1 MRLINQYSSTSEI
14 KQWLDYF
21 NVPYKNSER
30 KVNLV
35 SKMEEVQNIFSNSDD
50 KTGKTYSLLSPA
62 DILRLEQLKS
72 FSESITSQ
80 LDSTAQY
87 IKKANQDNQ
96 MLLQKTI
103 KSIVTPH
110 SVTDT
115 EEDATETVVEE
126 KEKEKAI
133 FDEVNP
139 NLYDVHEKEHFEK
152 KEKPL
157 EGEVLEFGFAEDVVE
172 EATKSESIT
181 EEEPAEIVEEGV
193 ASTETDTV
201 WYKEPSN
208 IGIMLMILMFVISIA
223 LGLYLIF

>member
-1 MRLINQYSSTSEI
+1 MKLINQYSSTFEI
-14 KQWLDYF
+14 KQWLNYF

-30 KVNLV
+30 KASLV
-35 SKMEEVQNIFSNSDD
+35 SKMEEVQNIFSNSSD
-50 KTGKTYSLLSPA
+50 KTGQTYSLLSPE
-62 DILRLEQLKS
+62 DILRLQQLKS
-72 FSESITSQ
+72 FSQSITSQ

-126 KEKEKAI
+126 KEKVT

-157 EGEVLEFGFAEDVVE
+157 EGEVLEFGFAEDIPE
-172 EATKSESIT
+172 EELKSESVT
-181 EEEPAEIVEEGV
+181 EEEPTEIVEEGV
-193 ASTETDTV
+193 APTETGTV

-208 IGIMLMILMFVISIA
+208 IGIMLMILMFVVSIA

>member
-1 MRLINQYSSTSEI
+1 VKLINQYSSTSEI
-14 KQWLDYF
+14 RQWLNYF

-30 KVNLV
+30 KASLV
-35 SKMEEVQNIFSNSDD
+35 SKMEEVQNIFSNSND

-72 FSESITSQ
+72 FSQSITSQ
-80 LDSTAQY
+80 LESTAQY

-126 KEKEKAI
+126 NEKVT

-157 EGEVLEFGFAEDVVE
+157 EGEVLEFGFAEDVPEMNVE
-172 EATKSESIT
+172 SEAVT
-181 EEEPAEIVEEGV
+181 EENDPETVEEGG
-193 ASTETDTV
+193 APTETVTA

>member
-1 MRLINQYSSTSEI
+1 MKLINQYSSTSEI
-14 KQWLDYF
+14 RQWLNYF

-30 KVNLV
+30 KSSLI
-35 SKMEEVQNIFSNSDD
+35 SKMEEVQNIFSNSSD
-50 KTGKTYSLLSPA
+50 KTGQTYSLLSPE
-62 DILRLEQLKS
+62 DILRLQQLKS
-72 FSESITSQ
+72 FSQSITSQ

-126 KEKEKAI
+126 KEKVT

-157 EGEVLEFGFAEDVVE
+157 EGEVLEFGFAEDVPEMNVESETVTEEDEPGTVE
-172 EATKSESIT
+172 EVKT
-181 EEEPAEIVEEGV
+181 P
-193 ASTETDTV
+193 TETGTV

>member
-1 MRLINQYSSTSEI
+1 MKLINQYSSTSEI
-14 KQWLDYF
+14 RQWLNYF

-30 KVNLV
+30 KSSLV
-35 SKMEEVQNIFSNSDD
+35 SKMEEVQNIFSNSSD
-50 KTGKTYSLLSPA
+50 KTGQTYSLLSPE
-62 DILRLEQLKS
+62 DILRLQQLKS
-72 FSESITSQ
+72 FSQSITSQ

-96 MLLQKTI
+96 ILLQKTI

-115 EEDATETVVEE
+115 DGDTTETVVEE

-157 EGEVLEFGFAEDVVE
+157 EGEVLEFGFAEDVPEMNV
-172 EATKSESIT
+172 KSKTVT
-181 EEEPAEIVEEGV
+181 EEEPTETVEEV
-193 ASTETDTV
+193 KTPTETGTA

>member
-1 MRLINQYSSTSEI
+1 MKLINQYSSTSEI
-14 KQWLDYF
+14 KQWLNYF

-30 KVNLV
+30 KASLV
-35 SKMEEVQNIFSNSDD
+35 SKMEEVQNIFSNSSD
-50 KTGKTYSLLSPA
+50 KTGQTYSLLSPE
-62 DILRLEQLKS
+62 DILRLQQLKS
-72 FSESITSQ
+72 FSQSITSQ

-103 KSIVTPH
+103 KSIVTPY

-115 EEDATETVVEE
+115 EEETTETVVED
-126 KEKEKAI
+126 KEKVT

-139 NLYDVHEKEHFEK
+139 NLYDVHEKEHFKK

-157 EGEVLEFGFAEDVVE
+157 EGEVLEFGFAEDVSEVNVESETVTEEDEPETVE
-172 EATKSESIT
+172 EVKA
-181 EEEPAEIVEEGV
+181 P
-193 ASTETDTV
+193 TETGTV

>member
-1 MRLINQYSSTSEI
+1 MKLINQYSSTSEI
-14 KQWLDYF
+14 KQWLNYF

-30 KVNLV
+30 KSSLV
-35 SKMEEVQNIFSNSDD
+35 SKMEEVQNIFSNSSD
-50 KTGKTYSLLSPA
+50 KTGQTYSLLSPE
-62 DILRLEQLKS
+62 DILRLQQLKS
-72 FSESITSQ
+72 FSQSITSQ

-115 EEDATETVVEE
+115 EEETTETVVED
-126 KEKEKAI
+126 KEKVT

-139 NLYDVHEKEHFEK
+139 NLYDVHEKEHFKK

-172 EATKSESIT
+172 ETTESESVT
-181 EEEPAEIVEEGV
+181 EEEPAEIVEEGG
-193 ASTETDTV
+193 TPTGTV
-201 WYKEPSN
+201 TAWYKEPSN
-208 IGIMLMILMFVISIA
+208 IGIMLMIVMFVISIA

>member
-1 MRLINQYSSTSEI
+1 MKLINQYSSTSEI
-14 KQWLDYF
+14 KQWLNYF

-30 KVNLV
+30 KASLV
-35 SKMEEVQNIFSNSDD
+35 SKMEEVQNIFSNSSD
-50 KTGKTYSLLSPA
+50 KTGQTYSLLSPE
-62 DILRLEQLKS
+62 DILRLQQLKS
-72 FSESITSQ
+72 FSQSITSQ

-115 EEDATETVVEE
+115 DEDTAETVVEE
-126 KEKEKAI
+126 KEKEKVT

-139 NLYDVHEKEHFEK
+139 NLYNVHEKEHFEK

-157 EGEVLEFGFAEDVVE
+157 EGEVLEFGFAEDVPEMNVE
-172 EATKSESIT
+172 SETVT
-181 EEEPAEIVEEGV
+181 EEDKPGTVEDEEV
-193 ASTETDTV
+193 PTETGTA
-201 WYKEPSN
+201 WYKESSN
-208 IGIMLMILMFVISIA
+208 IGIMLMIVMFVISIA

>member
-1 MRLINQYSSTSEI
+1 MKLINQYSSTSEI
-14 KQWLDYF
+14 KQWLNYF

-30 KVNLV
+30 KASLV
-35 SKMEEVQNIFSNSDD
+35 SKMEEVQNIFSNSSD
-50 KTGKTYSLLSPA
+50 KTGQTYSLLSPE
-62 DILRLEQLKS
+62 DILRLQQLKS
-72 FSESITSQ
+72 FSQSITSQ

-115 EEDATETVVEE
+115 EEDTTETVVEE

-157 EGEVLEFGFAEDVVE
+157 EGEVLEFGFAEDVPEMNVE
-172 EATKSESIT
+172 SEIVT
-181 EEEPAEIVEEGV
+181 EEEP
-193 ASTETDTV
+193 TETGTV

>member
-1 MRLINQYSSTSEI
+1 MKLINQYSSTSEI
-14 KQWLDYF
+14 KQWLNYF

-30 KVNLV
+30 KSSLV
-35 SKMEEVQNIFSNSDD
+35 SKMEEVQNIFNNSSD
-50 KTGKTYSLLSPA
+50 KTGQTYSLLSPE
-62 DILRLEQLKS
+62 DILRLQQLKS
-72 FSESITSQ
+72 FSQSITSQ

-115 EEDATETVVEE
+115 EEETTETVVED
-126 KEKEKAI
+126 KEKVT

-139 NLYDVHEKEHFEK
+139 NLYDVHEKEHFKK

-157 EGEVLEFGFAEDVVE
+157 EGEVLEFGFAEDVPEMNVE
-172 EATKSESIT
+172 SETVT
-181 EEEPAEIVEEGV
+181 EEDEPETVEEGGTP
-193 ASTETDTV
+193 TETGTA

>member
-1 MRLINQYSSTSEI
+1 MKLINQYSSTSEI
-14 KQWLDYF
+14 RQWLNYF

-30 KVNLV
+30 KSSLI
-35 SKMEEVQNIFSNSDD
+35 SKMEEVQNIFSNSSD
-50 KTGKTYSLLSPA
+50 KTGQTYSLLSPE
-62 DILRLEQLKS
+62 DILRLQQLKS
-72 FSESITSQ
+72 FSQSITSQ

-96 MLLQKTI
+96 ILLQKTI

-115 EEDATETVVEE
+115 EEDTTETVVEE

-157 EGEVLEFGFAEDVVE
+157 EGEVLEFGFAEDVPEMNVE
-172 EATKSESIT
+172 SETVT
-181 EEEPAEIVEEGV
+181 EEGEPGTVEDGEV
-193 ASTETDTV
+193 PTETGTV

>member
-1 MRLINQYSSTSEI
+1 MKLINQYSSTSEI
-14 KQWLDYF
+14 KQWLNYF

-30 KVNLV
+30 KASLV
-35 SKMEEVQNIFSNSDD
+35 SKMEEVQNIFSNSSD
-50 KTGKTYSLLSPA
+50 KTGQTYSLLSPE

-72 FSESITSQ
+72 FSQSITSQ
-80 LDSTAQY
+80 LDLTAQY

-115 EEDATETVVEE
+115 EEDATETIVEE
-126 KEKEKAI
+126 KEKVT

-139 NLYDVHEKEHFEK
+139 NLYNVHKKEHFEK

-157 EGEVLEFGFAEDVVE
+157 EGEVLEFGFAEDIPEMNVE
-172 EATKSESIT
+172 SETVT

-193 ASTETDTV
+193 APTETGTA

-208 IGIMLMILMFVISIA
+208 VGIMLMILMFVISIA

>member
-1 MRLINQYSSTSEI
+1 MKLINQYSSTSEI
-14 KQWLDYF
+14 KQWLNYF

-30 KVNLV
+30 KSSLV
-35 SKMEEVQNIFSNSDD
+35 SKMEEVQNIFSNSSD
-50 KTGKTYSLLSPA
+50 KTGQTYSLLSPE
-62 DILRLEQLKS
+62 DILRLQQLKS
-72 FSESITSQ
+72 FSQSITSQ

-115 EEDATETVVEE
+115 EEDTTETIVEE
-126 KEKEKAI
+126 KEKTTQE

-139 NLYDVHEKEHFEK
+139 DLYDVHEKEHFEK

-157 EGEVLEFGFAEDVVE
+157 EGEVMEFGFAEDIPEMNVE
-172 EATKSESIT
+172 SETVT

-193 ASTETDTV
+193 APTETGTA

-223 LGLYLIF
+223 LGMYLIF

>member
-1 MRLINQYSSTSEI
+1 
-14 KQWLDYF
+14 
-21 NVPYKNSER
+21 
-30 KVNLV
+30 
-35 SKMEEVQNIFSNSDD
+35 MEEVQNIFSNSSD
-50 KTGKTYSLLSPA
+50 KTGQTYSLLSPE
-62 DILRLEQLKS
+62 DIFRLQQLKS
-72 FSESITSQ
+72 FSQSITNQ

-126 KEKEKAI
+126 KEKVT

-157 EGEVLEFGFAEDVVE
+157 EGEVLEFGFAEDIPE
-172 EATKSESIT
+172 EELKSESVT
-181 EEEPAEIVEEGV
+181 EEEPTEIVEEGV
-193 ASTETDTV
+193 APTETGTV

-208 IGIMLMILMFVISIA
+208 IGIMLMIVMFVISIA

>member
-1 MRLINQYSSTSEI
+1 MKLINQYSSTSEI
-14 KQWLDYF
+14 KQWLNYF

-30 KVNLV
+30 KASLV
-35 SKMEEVQNIFSNSDD
+35 SKMEEVQNIFSNSSD
-50 KTGKTYSLLSPA
+50 KTGQTYSLLSPE
-62 DILRLEQLKS
+62 DILRLQQLKS
-72 FSESITSQ
+72 FSQSITSQ

-103 KSIVTPH
+103 KSIVTPQ

-115 EEDATETVVEE
+115 EENATETVVEE
-126 KEKEKAI
+126 KEKVT

-157 EGEVLEFGFAEDVVE
+157 EGEVLEFGFAEDVPEMNVE
-172 EATKSESIT
+172 SETVT
-181 EEEPAEIVEEGV
+181 EEDEPKTVEEGETP
-193 ASTETDTV
+193 TETGTA

>member
-1 MRLINQYSSTSEI
+1 MKLINQYSSTSEI
-14 KQWLDYF
+14 RQWLNYF

-30 KVNLV
+30 KASLV
-35 SKMEEVQNIFSNSDD
+35 SKMEEVQNIFSNSSD
-50 KTGKTYSLLSPA
+50 KTGQTYSLLSPE
-62 DILRLEQLKS
+62 DILRLQQLKS
-72 FSESITSQ
+72 FSQSITSQ

-115 EEDATETVVEE
+115 EEDATETVVED
-126 KEKEKAI
+126 KEKEKVT

-157 EGEVLEFGFAEDVVE
+157 EGEVLEFGFAEDVPEVNVE
-172 EATKSESIT
+172 SKTGT
-181 EEEPAEIVEEGV
+181 EEEPTETVEEGGAPTKPV
-193 ASTETDTV
+193 TA

-208 IGIMLMILMFVISIA
+208 IGIMLMIVMFVISIA

>member
-1 MRLINQYSSTSEI
+1 
-14 KQWLDYF
+14 
-21 NVPYKNSER
+21 
-30 KVNLV
+30 
-35 SKMEEVQNIFSNSDD
+35 MEEVQNIFSNSSD
-50 KTGKTYSLLSPA
+50 KTGQTYSLLSPE
-62 DILRLEQLKS
+62 DILRLQQLKS
-72 FSESITSQ
+72 FSQSITSQ

-126 KEKEKAI
+126 KEKVT

-157 EGEVLEFGFAEDVVE
+157 EGEVLEFGFAEDVSEVNVESETVTEEDEPETVE
-172 EATKSESIT
+172 EVKA
-181 EEEPAEIVEEGV
+181 P
-193 ASTETDTV
+193 TETGTA

>member
-1 MRLINQYSSTSEI
+1 MKLINQYSSTSEI
-14 KQWLDYF
+14 RQWLNYF

-30 KVNLV
+30 KASLV
-35 SKMEEVQNIFSNSDD
+35 SKMEEVQNIFSNSND

-72 FSESITSQ
+72 FSQSITSQ
-80 LDSTAQY
+80 LESTAQY

-126 KEKEKAI
+126 NEKVT

-157 EGEVLEFGFAEDVVE
+157 EGEVLEFGFAEDVPEMNVE
-172 EATKSESIT
+172 SEAVT
-181 EEEPAEIVEEGV
+181 EENDPETVEEGG
-193 ASTETDTV
+193 APTETVTA

>member
-1 MRLINQYSSTSEI
+1 MKLINQYSSTSEI
-14 KQWLDYF
+14 KQWLNYF

-30 KVNLV
+30 KASLV
-35 SKMEEVQNIFSNSDD
+35 SKMEEVQNIFSNSSD
-50 KTGKTYSLLSPA
+50 KTGQTYSLLSPE
-62 DILRLEQLKS
+62 DILRLQQLKS
-72 FSESITSQ
+72 FSQSITSQ

-126 KEKEKAI
+126 KEKVT

-157 EGEVLEFGFAEDVVE
+157 EGEVLEFGFAEDVPDVNVE
-172 EATKSESIT
+172 SETVT
-181 EEEPAEIVEEGV
+181 EEDEPGTVEDGEV
-193 ASTETDTV
+193 PTETGTA

>member
-1 MRLINQYSSTSEI
+1 MKLINQYSSTSEI
-14 KQWLDYF
+14 RQWLNYF

-30 KVNLV
+30 KASLV
-35 SKMEEVQNIFSNSDD
+35 SKMEEVQNIFSNSSD
-50 KTGKTYSLLSPA
+50 KTGQTYSLLSPE
-62 DILRLEQLKS
+62 DILRLQQLKS
-72 FSESITSQ
+72 FSQSITNQ
-80 LDSTAQY
+80 LDTTAQY

-103 KSIVTPH
+103 KSIVPPH

-115 EEDATETVVEE
+115 EEDTTETVVEE

-157 EGEVLEFGFAEDVVE
+157 EGEVLEFGFAEDVPEMNVE
-172 EATKSESIT
+172 SETVT
-181 EEEPAEIVEEGV
+181 EETESETVEDGV
-193 ASTETDTV
+193 ALTETGTA

>member
-1 MRLINQYSSTSEI
+1 MKLINQYSSTSEI
-14 KQWLDYF
+14 RQWLNYF

-30 KVNLV
+30 KSSLV
-35 SKMEEVQNIFSNSDD
+35 SKMEEVQNIFSNSSD
-50 KTGKTYSLLSPA
+50 KTGQTYSLLSPE
-62 DILRLEQLKS
+62 DILRLQQLKS
-72 FSESITSQ
+72 FSQSITSQ

-87 IKKANQDNQ
+87 IKKANQI
-96 MLLQKTI
+96 LLQKTI

-115 EEDATETVVEE
+115 DGDTTETVVEE

-157 EGEVLEFGFAEDVVE
+157 EGEVLEFGFAEDVPEMNVESETLTEEDEPETVE
-172 EATKSESIT
+172 EVKT
-181 EEEPAEIVEEGV
+181 P
-193 ASTETDTV
+193 TETGTA

>member
-1 MRLINQYSSTSEI
+1 MKLINQYSSTSEI
-14 KQWLDYF
+14 KQWLNYF

-30 KVNLV
+30 KASLV
-35 SKMEEVQNIFSNSDD
+35 SKMEEVQNIFSNSSD
-50 KTGKTYSLLSPA
+50 KTGQTYSLLSPE
-62 DILRLEQLKS
+62 DILRLQQLKS
-72 FSESITSQ
+72 FSQSITSQ

-126 KEKEKAI
+126 KEKEKVT

-139 NLYDVHEKEHFEK
+139 NLYNVHEKEHFEK

-157 EGEVLEFGFAEDVVE
+157 EGEVMEFGFAEDVPDVNVE
-172 EATKSESIT
+172 SETVT
-181 EEEPAEIVEEGV
+181 EEDESETVEDGEV
-193 ASTETDTV
+193 PTETGTV

>member
-1 MRLINQYSSTSEI
+1 MKLINQYSSTSEI
-14 KQWLDYF
+14 KQWLNYF

-30 KVNLV
+30 KASLV
-35 SKMEEVQNIFSNSDD
+35 SKMEEVQNIFSNSSD
-50 KTGKTYSLLSPA
+50 KTGQTYSLLSPE
-62 DILRLEQLKS
+62 DILRLQQLKS
-72 FSESITSQ
+72 FSQSITSQ

-126 KEKEKAI
+126 KEKVT

-157 EGEVLEFGFAEDVVE
+157 EGEVLEFGFAEDVPEMNVE
-172 EATKSESIT
+172 SETVT
-181 EEEPAEIVEEGV
+181 EEDEPGTVEDEEV
-193 ASTETDTV
+193 LTETGTA

>member
-1 MRLINQYSSTSEI
+1 MKLINQYSFTSEI
-14 KQWLDYF
+14 KQWLNYF

-30 KVNLV
+30 KASLV
-35 SKMEEVQNIFSNSDD
+35 SKMEEVQNIFSNSSD
-50 KTGKTYSLLSPA
+50 KTGQTYSLLSPE
-62 DILRLEQLKS
+62 DILRLQQLRS
-72 FSESITSQ
+72 FSQSITSQ

-115 EEDATETVVEE
+115 EEDTTETVVEE

-157 EGEVLEFGFAEDVVE
+157 EGEVLEFGFAEDVPEMNVE
-172 EATKSESIT
+172 SEIVT
-181 EEEPAEIVEEGV
+181 EEEPTETVEEV
-193 ASTETDTV
+193 KTPTETGTA

>member
-1 MRLINQYSSTSEI
+1 MKLINQYSSTSEI
-14 KQWLDYF
+14 KQWLNYF

-30 KVNLV
+30 KSSLV
-35 SKMEEVQNIFSNSDD
+35 SKMEEVQNIFSNSSD
-50 KTGKTYSLLSPA
+50 KTGQTYSLLSPE
-62 DILRLEQLKS
+62 DILRLQQLKS
-72 FSESITSQ
+72 FSQSITSQ

-126 KEKEKAI
+126 KEKVT

-157 EGEVLEFGFAEDVVE
+157 EGEVLEFGFAEDVSEVNVE
-172 EATKSESIT
+172 SETVT
-181 EEEPAEIVEEGV
+181 EEDEPETVEDGEV
-193 ASTETDTV
+193 STETGTA

-208 IGIMLMILMFVISIA
+208 IGVMLMIVMFVISIA

>member
-1 MRLINQYSSTSEI
+1 
-14 KQWLDYF
+14 
-21 NVPYKNSER
+21 
-30 KVNLV
+30 
-35 SKMEEVQNIFSNSDD
+35 MEEVQNIFSNSSD
-50 KTGKTYSLLSPA
+50 KTGQTYSLLSPE
-62 DILRLEQLKS
+62 DILRLQQLKS
-72 FSESITSQ
+72 FSQSITSQ

-126 KEKEKAI
+126 KEKVT

-157 EGEVLEFGFAEDVVE
+157 EGEVLEFGFAEDVPEMNVESETVTEEDEPGTVE
-172 EATKSESIT
+172 EVKT
-181 EEEPAEIVEEGV
+181 P
-193 ASTETDTV
+193 TETGTV

>member
-1 MRLINQYSSTSEI
+1 MKLINQYSSASEI
-14 KQWLDYF
+14 KQWLNYF

-30 KVNLV
+30 KASLV
-35 SKMEEVQNIFSNSDD
+35 SKMEEVQNIFSNSSD
-50 KTGKTYSLLSPA
+50 KTGQTYSLLSPE
-62 DILRLEQLKS
+62 DILRLQQLKS
-72 FSESITSQ
+72 FSQSITSQ

-115 EEDATETVVEE
+115 EEDTTETVVEE
-126 KEKEKAI
+126 KDKEKAI

-157 EGEVLEFGFAEDVVE
+157 EGEVLEFGFAEDVPEMNVE
-172 EATKSESIT
+172 SEIVT
-181 EEEPAEIVEEGV
+181 EEEPTETVEEV
-193 ASTETDTV
+193 KTPTETGTA

>member
-1 MRLINQYSSTSEI
+1 MKLINQYSSTSEI
-14 KQWLDYF
+14 KQWLNYF

-30 KVNLV
+30 KASLV
-35 SKMEEVQNIFSNSDD
+35 SKMEEVQNIFSNSSD
-50 KTGKTYSLLSPA
+50 KTGQTYSLLSPE
-62 DILRLEQLKS
+62 DILRLQQLKS
-72 FSESITSQ
+72 FSQSITSQ

-115 EEDATETVVEE
+115 EGDTTETVVEE
-126 KEKEKAI
+126 KEKVT

-157 EGEVLEFGFAEDVVE
+157 EGEVLEFGFAEDVPDVNVE
-172 EATKSESIT
+172 SETVT
-181 EEEPAEIVEEGV
+181 EEDE
-193 ASTETDTV
+193 TETVEDGKVPTETGTV

>member
-1 MRLINQYSSTSEI
+1 MKLINQYSSTSEI
-14 KQWLDYF
+14 KQWLNYF

-30 KVNLV
+30 KASLV
-35 SKMEEVQNIFSNSDD
+35 SKMEEVQNIFSNNSD
-50 KTGKTYSLLSPA
+50 KTGQTYSLLSPE
-62 DILRLEQLKS
+62 DILRLQQLKS
-72 FSESITSQ
+72 FSQSITSQ

-126 KEKEKAI
+126 KEKVT

-157 EGEVLEFGFAEDVVE
+157 EGEVLEFGFAEDVPEMNVE
-172 EATKSESIT
+172 SETVT
-181 EEEPAEIVEEGV
+181 EEEPAEIVEEGG
-193 ASTETDTV
+193 APTETV
-201 WYKEPSN
+201 SAWYKEPSN

>member
-1 MRLINQYSSTSEI
+1 MKLINQYSSTSEI
-14 KQWLDYF
+14 KQWLNYF

-30 KVNLV
+30 KESLV
-35 SKMEEVQNIFSNSDD
+35 SKMEEVQNIFSNSSD
-50 KTGKTYSLLSPA
+50 KTGQTYSLLSPE
-62 DILRLEQLKS
+62 DILRLQQLKS
-72 FSESITSQ
+72 FSQSITSQ

-115 EEDATETVVEE
+115 EEETTETVVED
-126 KEKEKAI
+126 KEKVT

-139 NLYDVHEKEHFEK
+139 NLYDVHEKEHFKK

-157 EGEVLEFGFAEDVVE
+157 EGEVLEFGFAEDVPEMNVE
-172 EATKSESIT
+172 PETLT
-181 EEEPAEIVEEGV
+181 EEDEPGTVEDV
-193 ASTETDTV
+193 KTPTETGTV

>member
-1 MRLINQYSSTSEI
+1 MKLINQYSSTSEI
-14 KQWLDYF
+14 KQWLNYF

-30 KVNLV
+30 KASLV
-35 SKMEEVQNIFSNSDD
+35 SKMEEVQNIFSNSSD
-50 KTGKTYSLLSPA
+50 KTGQTYSLLSPE
-62 DILRLEQLKS
+62 DILRLQQLKS
-72 FSESITSQ
+72 FSQSITSQ
-80 LDSTAQY
+80 LDLTAQY

-115 EEDATETVVEE
+115 EEDTTETVVEE
-126 KEKEKAI
+126 KEKVT

-157 EGEVLEFGFAEDVVE
+157 EGEVLEFGFAEDVPEMNVE
-172 EATKSESIT
+172 SETVT
-181 EEEPAEIVEEGV
+181 EEDEPETVEEGEV
-193 ASTETDTV
+193 STETGTA

>member
-1 MRLINQYSSTSEI
+1 MKLINQYSSTSEI
-14 KQWLDYF
+14 KQWLNYF

-30 KVNLV
+30 KASLV
-35 SKMEEVQNIFSNSDD
+35 SKMEEVQNIFSNSSD
-50 KTGKTYSLLSPA
+50 KTGQTYSLLSPE
-62 DILRLEQLKS
+62 DILRLQQLKS
-72 FSESITSQ
+72 FSQSITSQ

-157 EGEVLEFGFAEDVVE
+157 EGEVLEFGFAEDVPEMNVE
-172 EATKSESIT
+172 SETVT
-181 EEEPAEIVEEGV
+181 EEDEPETVEEGETP
-193 ASTETDTV
+193 TETGTA
-201 WYKEPSN
+201 WYKESSN
-208 IGIMLMILMFVISIA
+208 IGIMLMIVMFVISIA

>member
-1 MRLINQYSSTSEI
+1 MKLINQYSSTSEI
-14 KQWLDYF
+14 KQWLNYF

-30 KVNLV
+30 KSSLV
-35 SKMEEVQNIFSNSDD
+35 SKMEEVQNIFSNSSD
-50 KTGKTYSLLSPA
+50 KTGQTYSLLSPE
-62 DILRLEQLKS
+62 DILRLQQLKS
-72 FSESITSQ
+72 FSQSITSQ

-103 KSIVTPH
+103 KSIVTPQ

-115 EEDATETVVEE
+115 EEETTETVVEE
-126 KEKEKAI
+126 KEKVT

-139 NLYDVHEKEHFEK
+139 NLYDVHEKEHFKK

-157 EGEVLEFGFAEDVVE
+157 EGEVLEFGFAEDVPEMNVE
-172 EATKSESIT
+172 SETVT
-181 EEEPAEIVEEGV
+181 EEDEPETVEEGETP
-193 ASTETDTV
+193 TETGTA
-201 WYKEPSN
+201 WYKESSN
-208 IGIMLMILMFVISIA
+208 IGIMLMIVMFVISIA

>member
-1 MRLINQYSSTSEI
+1 MKLINQYSSTSEI
-14 KQWLDYF
+14 RQWLNYF

-30 KVNLV
+30 KASLV
-35 SKMEEVQNIFSNSDD
+35 SKMEEVQNIFSNSSD
-50 KTGKTYSLLSPA
+50 KTGQTYSLLSPE
-62 DILRLEQLKS
+62 DILRLQQLKS
-72 FSESITSQ
+72 FSQSITSQ

-115 EEDATETVVEE
+115 EEDTTETVVEDKENE
-126 KEKEKAI
+126 KVI

-139 NLYDVHEKEHFEK
+139 DLYDVHEKEHFEK

-157 EGEVLEFGFAEDVVE
+157 EGEVLEFGFAEDVPEMNVE
-172 EATKSESIT
+172 SETVT
-181 EEEPAEIVEEGV
+181 EEDESETVEEGV
-193 ASTETDTV
+193 APTKTV
-201 WYKEPSN
+201 TAWYKEPSN
-208 IGIMLMILMFVISIA
+208 IGIMLMIIMFVISIA

>member
-1 MRLINQYSSTSEI
+1 MKLINQYSSTSEI
-14 KQWLDYF
+14 RQWLNYF

-30 KVNLV
+30 KSSLV
-35 SKMEEVQNIFSNSDD
+35 SKMEEVQNIFSNSSD
-50 KTGKTYSLLSPA
+50 KTGQTYSLLSPE
-62 DILRLEQLKS
+62 DILRLQQLKS
-72 FSESITSQ
+72 FSQSITNQ

-115 EEDATETVVEE
+115 EEDTTETVVEDKENE
-126 KEKEKAI
+126 KVI

-139 NLYDVHEKEHFEK
+139 DLYDVHEKEHFEK

-157 EGEVLEFGFAEDVVE
+157 EGEVLEFGFAEDVPEMNVE
-172 EATKSESIT
+172 SETVT
-181 EEEPAEIVEEGV
+181 EEDEPETVEEGEV
-193 ASTETDTV
+193 PTETGTA
-201 WYKEPSN
+201 WYKETSN